1 MPGLGEQPGK
11 AVAQRRIEAL
21 ARGEHQAGGKAADRV
36 AAGEQRHPP
45 PLLQLQDAERMVIER
60 VLVDLEQLVARIGIE
75 DGEQRL
81 PVMTVGV
88 EARAAQGDH
97 IVQRGAGAGGDRDR
111 LADVPPAQAVVAHRA
126 HLPLGQAV
134 AGGERRQALRPC
146 PGAVREQR
154 GREEQRDAR
163 EPDLLHV
170 SRPFTERSRSSEVKG
185 KLIAVPGTMTTA
197 FLILKLF
204 EPDFRHVV
212 VPFDKVFERV
222 AKGKADAGLIIHEGQ
237 LTFSTLGLHKVVD
250 LGEWWHKETKLPLPL
265 GGNVVRK
272 DLGAKLIAQISYTL
286 RKSIEYALE
295 HRDEALNYAMQ
306 FARDMEEEVAD
317 KFVGMYVNDR
327 TLNYG
332 QAERRAIQ
340 LLLDMGHQKK
350 IINQR
355 VRIEFAE

>member
-1 MPGLGEQPGK
+1 MPTREIT
-11 AVAQRRIEAL
+11 VAHSPDSDDAFMFYAL
-21 ARGEHQAGGKAADRV
+21 ATNKIKTGDLKFRHVLSDIETLNQKALKGEYEVTAISFHAYAYLTEKYALLDSGASMGDRY
-36 AAGEQRHPP
+36 G
-45 PLLQLQDAERMVIER
+45 PLLVS
-60 VLVDLEQLVARIGIE
+60 
-75 DGEQRL
+75 
-81 PVMTVGV
+81 
-88 EARAAQGDH
+88 EA
-97 IVQRGAGAGGDRDR
+97 
-111 LADVPPAQAVVAHRA
+111 PM
-126 HLPLGQAV
+126 
-134 AGGERRQALRPC
+134 RP
-146 PGAVREQR
+146 
-154 GREEQRDAR
+154 
-163 EPDLLHV
+163 
-170 SRPFTERSRSSEVKG
+170 SEVKG

-222 AKGKADAGLIIHEGQ
+222 AKRKADAGLIIHEGQ
-237 LTFSTLGLHKVVD
+237 LTFSSLGLHKVVD